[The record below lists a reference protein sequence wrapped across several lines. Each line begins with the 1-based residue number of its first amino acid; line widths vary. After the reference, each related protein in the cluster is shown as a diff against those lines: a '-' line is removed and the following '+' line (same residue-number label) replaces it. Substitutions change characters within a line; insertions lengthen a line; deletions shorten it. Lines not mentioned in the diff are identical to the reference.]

1 MFTASPSHTQSLLST
16 FPYHQ
21 NYIDL
26 FRLECS
32 ILESFLPVHAPET
45 RPSPSK
51 IAFIGSGPL
60 PFTSF
65 CVLDRYP
72 NAIVHNVDRDTSA
85 LHISERL
92 AKKLG
97 YGGKMSFACE
107 DVSLKQNDAVA
118 NGEGHAEKT
127 NWKEYQVV
135 FLAALVGMDTSA
147 KLAIL
152 TSLAAKLEPGT
163 LVVARSA
170 RGLRTLLY
178 PVRHNYHWSS
188 LRSKEHGN

>member
-1 MFTASPSHTQSLLST
+1 MFTASSSHTQSLLST

-26 FRLECS
+26 SRLECS

-85 LHISERL
+85 LQISERL
-92 AKKLG
+92 ASKLG
-97 YGGKMSFACE
+97 YGKKMSFLSE
-107 DVSLKQNDAVA
+107 DVSVEQSDAVS
-118 NGEGHAEKT
+118 NGEKFKEEKT

-135 FLAALVGMDTSA
+135 FLAALVGMNTSA

-178 PVRHNYHWSS
+178 PVRYNNYH
-188 LRSKEHGN
+188 